1 MGLEVKTGAQDVL
14 AQDARLVHL
23 PDGVTQAVDGDGI
36 LGADIEVALGC
47 ADGIARNHHALDDGI
62 GVALQNGAVH
72 EGTGVALVTVADHVL
87 LVGDGCLGE
96 LPLPAGGETT
106 AAARLGIS
114 QPALS
119 SAIHNLENALGG
131 VKLFEKVGRNI
142 RLTDEG
148 RFYQENVDEAI
159 QKLHSASMILRESKT
174 QAPIVIR
181 MGVVSGTLDGFL
193 AREIV
198 KYTRENKRIRF
209 HLTESSSENLMDLVR
224 QEKLDMAIIDS
235 TDRDRSL
242 HFRKLYERDYFVALP
257 VSHPMADRSS
267 INPRE
272 VVGEPQVVFNYNVGQ
287 SFKEWTTGSP
297 ADEAVIC
304 TVDTSRAA
312 LDLVSA
318 GIGITFIP
326 NECVENH
333 PGIRYVPL
341 KNWHQALYMCIL
353 YDKWLE
359 PPVWDFIEA
368 IVKGMRA
375 RKHT

>member
-1 MGLEVKTGAQDVL
+1 MNYNYLLYFSVL
-14 AQDARLVHL
+14 AQTEHY
-23 PDGVTQAVDGDGI
+23 
-36 LGADIEVALGC
+36 
-47 ADGIARNHHALDDGI
+47 
-62 GVALQNGAVH
+62 
-72 EGTGVALVTVADHVL
+72 
-87 LVGDGCLGE
+87 
-96 LPLPAGGETT
+96 TT

-148 RFYQENVDEAI
+148 RFYQENVEEAI
-159 QKLHSASMILRESKT
+159 HKLHSASMILRESKT

-242 HFRKLYERDYFVALP
+242 HFRKLYERDYFVAVP

-272 VVGEPQVVFNYNVGQ
+272 VVGEPQVVFNYNVGK

-318 GIGITFIP
+318 GIGIAFIP

-341 KNWHQALYMCIL
+341 QNWHQALYMCIL

-375 RKHT
+375 KRNH